1 MEMERNLQNA
11 HKILRDGF
19 QFILVSCK
27 YLVLTDYLVFKD
39 YCILKGFHDK
49 LTELPTLLEF

>member
-39 YCILKGFHDK
+39 YCILKGFHNK
-49 LTELPTLLEF
+49 LTELPTEF